1 MIDFLKTDRKEAFST
16 RRFRFLMNCYPM
28 YFGTGGKII
37 FWSSD
42 SHEVHLKL
50 RLSIWTR
57 NLVGTMFGGS
67 MFAAAD
73 PFYMIMLTRCLGND
87 YVVWDKSA
95 SIRFRRPG
103 KSTLYAK
110 FELSDELLDNIKK
123 QVAEKGETEHT
134 FIVQWLNTE
143 GVVHAESERHCYIA
157 DKAFYQKKKGE
168 TQKIRF
174 K

>member
-1 MIDFLKTDRKEAFST
+1 MHFFKTDRKESFKT
-16 RRFRFLMNCYPM
+16 RRYRFFMNWYPM
-28 YFGTGGKII
+28 FFGTGGKIV
-37 FWSSD
+37 FWSHD
-42 SHEVHLKL
+42 SHEIHLKL
-50 RLSIWTR
+50 RLSLWTR

-73 PFYMIMLTRCLGND
+73 PFYMVMLTYCLGRE

-110 FELSDELLDNIKK
+110 FELSDELLESFKK
-123 QVAEKGETEHT
+123 QVAEKGEIEHT
-134 FIVQWLNTE
+134 FTIQWLNTE
-143 GVVHAESERHCYIA
+143 GVVHAESERNCYIA
-157 DKAFYQKKKGE
+157 SKVFYEKKKGE
-168 TQKIRF
+168 TQKVRF